1 MSTCTGLEDRRSRWR
16 FAIPGTVTK
25 AVHSGIA
32 DADVTVIGM
41 WSLSVTSRIYS
52 ECLHPLSRCAE
63 ADEAQ
68 LRSVESTVSWKAD
81 QSALE
86 ELTRSTEI
94 ATKQAETKAD
104 QSGLNRVLA
113 AAQKLQTQVL
123 QMEKLVQ
130 ESQGRIQKLEM
141 HNLPGHAQRV
151 SEQLGKNRAQLQK
164 IHDVLATKVDA
175 RDLEALANA
184 TKELQTAVAVKIGP
198 QAVHELRSLLRD
210 MQLKLDLKVDAPVTE
225 DLQAGLNRLQSQM
238 TQKAQAQ
245 ELREATSTIQ
255 SLRASLDAKV
265 DFALLSDIRVKVQTL
280 ETCLDKKTDSKDL
293 QELGLLKET
302 IVQKAERR
310 QVSELSSALERLQQ
324 ELHFSLENDRAAF
337 RRELEGKVEKIDQL
351 ERDIQTAM
359 VCVEGLTAKVDA
371 TPCGGD
377 ITSPRGTASPR
388 GSSLRG
394 SSPQPEKEA
403 FAVERVEANLRQAMQ
418 VMDGKLDG
426 KVDRSEIED
435 LWSDALREQRN
446 PISRGWQPVQCHDV
460 TPAKLKDQLALAGLV
475 AEQQKATLN
484 KVADLEGQ
492 VRTANE
498 SLRRKVERAEIEEL
512 LNAAAEAAAEGISGS
527 MQDTGMSGVSTEGSE
542 SLLFTQPLQ
551 AFPPEPGVT
560 GGDEVQCPKDPTQ
573 HTEKITLASNSQND
587 GSNSHTTNSGNTT
600 PRMKGSA
607 SAPSSSRLLGLSAPI
622 ARHTRS
628 GSLGL
633 RGSKANK
640 PAINRVTGLPTYPA
654 KASKMSGWR

>member
-1 MSTCTGLEDRRSRWR
+1 MKKELQEQRQL
-16 FAIPGTVTK
+16 IQQK
-25 AVHSGIA
+25 ASQSA
-32 DADVTVIGM
+32 LATM
-41 WSLSVTSRIYS
+41 Q
-52 ECLHPLSRCAE
+52 
-63 ADEAQ
+63 AQ

-184 TKELQTAVAVKIGP
+184 TKELQTAVALKVGP
-198 QAVHELRSLLRD
+198 QAVQELRSLLRD
-210 MQLKLDLKVDAPVTE
+210 MQLKLDLKVDTPITE
-225 DLQAGLNRLQSQM
+225 DLQAGLNRLQSQL

-293 QELGLLKET
+293 QELGLLKES

-324 ELHFSLENDRAAF
+324 ELHFSLENDRVAF

-371 TPCGGD
+371 TPCHGD

-435 LWSDALREQRN
+435 
-446 PISRGWQPVQCHDV
+446 
-460 TPAKLKDQLALAGLV
+460 QLALAGLV
-475 AEQQKATLN
+475 AEQQKVTLN

-587 GSNSHTTNSGNTT
+587 GSSNSHTTNSGNTT

-607 SAPSSSRLLGLSAPI
+607 SAPSSSRLLGLSAPM

-628 GSLGL
+628 
-633 RGSKANK
+633 GSKANK

-654 KASKMSGWR
+654 KASNLSGWR

>member
-1 MSTCTGLEDRRSRWR
+1 MKKELQEQRQL
-16 FAIPGTVTK
+16 IQQK
-25 AVHSGIA
+25 ASQSA
-32 DADVTVIGM
+32 LATM
-41 WSLSVTSRIYS
+41 Q
-52 ECLHPLSRCAE
+52 
-63 ADEAQ
+63 AQ

-435 LWSDALREQRN
+435 
-446 PISRGWQPVQCHDV
+446 
-460 TPAKLKDQLALAGLV
+460 QLALAGLV

-587 GSNSHTTNSGNTT
+587 GSSNSHTTNSGNTT

>member
-1 MSTCTGLEDRRSRWR
+1 VNQQALMSVIKPMMSELAQEWGYESRLSS
-16 FAIPGTVTK
+16 IEKTQ
-25 AVHSGIA
+25 GILQKEVA
-32 DADVTVIGM
+32 
-41 WSLSVTSRIYS
+41 LK
-52 ECLHPLSRCAE
+52 AE
-63 ADEAQ
+63 AAGIQGMKKELQEQRQLIQQKASQSALATMQAQ

-184 TKELQTAVAVKIGP
+184 TKELQTAVALKVGP
-198 QAVHELRSLLRD
+198 QAVQELRSLLRD
-210 MQLKLDLKVDAPVTE
+210 MQLKLDLKVDTPITE
-225 DLQAGLNRLQSQM
+225 DLQAGLNRLQSQL

-293 QELGLLKET
+293 QELGLLKES

-324 ELHFSLENDRAAF
+324 ELHFSLENDRVAF

-371 TPCGGD
+371 TPCHGD

-435 LWSDALREQRN
+435 
-446 PISRGWQPVQCHDV
+446 
-460 TPAKLKDQLALAGLV
+460 QLALAGLV
-475 AEQQKATLN
+475 AEQQKVTLN

-587 GSNSHTTNSGNTT
+587 GSSNSHTTNSGNTT

-607 SAPSSSRLLGLSAPI
+607 SAPSSSRLLGLSAPM

-628 GSLGL
+628 
-633 RGSKANK
+633 GSKANK

-654 KASKMSGWR
+654 KASNLSGWR

>member
-1 MSTCTGLEDRRSRWR
+1 MANRADPNDLVNCHFSVNQQALMSVIKPMMSELAQEWGYESRLSS
-16 FAIPGTVTK
+16 IEKTQ
-25 AVHSGIA
+25 GILQKEVA
-32 DADVTVIGM
+32 
-41 WSLSVTSRIYS
+41 LK
-52 ECLHPLSRCAE
+52 AE
-63 ADEAQ
+63 AAGIQGMKKELQEQRQLIQQKASQSALATMQAQ

-184 TKELQTAVAVKIGP
+184 TKELQTAVALKVGP

-210 MQLKLDLKVDAPVTE
+210 MQLKLDLKVDTPVTE
-225 DLQAGLNRLQSQM
+225 DLQAGLNRLQSQL

-280 ETCLDKKTDSKDL
+280 ETCLDKKTDSKDI

-302 IVQKAERR
+302 VVQKAEQR

-337 RRELEGKVEKIDQL
+337 RRELEAKVEKIDQL

-371 TPCGGD
+371 TPCHGD
-377 ITSPRGTASPR
+377 ITSPRGTTTSPR

-394 SSPQPEKEA
+394 SSPQPAEKEA
-403 FAVERVEANLRQAMQ
+403 FAVVERVEANLRQAMQ
-418 VMDGKLDG
+418 LMDGKIDG
-426 KVDRSEIED
+426 KVDRSEIE
-435 LWSDALREQRN
+435 
-446 PISRGWQPVQCHDV
+446 
-460 TPAKLKDQLALAGLV
+460 DQLALAGLV
-475 AEQQKATLN
+475 AEQQTATLN

-560 GGDEVQCPKDPTQ
+560 GGDEVQSLKDPTQ
-573 HTEKITLASNSQND
+573 HMEKIALASNSQND
-587 GSNSHTTNSGNTT
+587 GSSNSHTTNSGNTT

-640 PAINRVTGLPTYPA
+640 PAINQVTGLPTYPA